1 MASTKQMIFWNIF
14 KKRGGLL
21 QRVSFFD
28 FSKYNCWKKNIISTL
43 KWLFCVS
50 FLLKKPWLKFQK
62 LQHKFWS
69 FPKIHQFWYPDPS
82 LRLVWLLWLLKPSSN
97 VLFWI
102 FSIHLLKKI
111 YPEPW
116 NYSFTQFHA
125 QKALLKV
132 SKICNIHFW
141 IENDP
146 PPGTFLK
153 IHPIWRSHPSLKIKS
168 LQTSNKTL

>member
-1 MASTKQMIFWNIF
+1 MYCGTGESEKRENCHRCYLSLDPSSKIVANTIFI
-14 KKRGGLL
+14 
-21 QRVSFFD
+21 
-28 FSKYNCWKKNIISTL
+28 IIS
-43 KWLFCVS
+43 
-50 FLLKKPWLKFQK
+50 
-62 LQHKFWS
+62 
-69 FPKIHQFWYPDPS
+69 IHLEPFRIIIPDPS
-82 LRLVWLLWLLKPSSN
+82 LGLVWLLWLLKPSSN

-146 PPGTFLK
+146 PPWNFSENSSDLAQ
-153 IHPIWRSHPSLKIKS
+153 PSFPKDQKS
-168 LQTSNKTL
+168 ANIQQNIVNVIED